1 MQVWQTAH
9 NRQEPEEAIMTYL
22 FLLPFDILPK
32 IPKLCTSSLGNIFIG
47 VDSQVAEE
55 QERVEH
61 ES

>member
-47 VDSQVAEE
+47 E